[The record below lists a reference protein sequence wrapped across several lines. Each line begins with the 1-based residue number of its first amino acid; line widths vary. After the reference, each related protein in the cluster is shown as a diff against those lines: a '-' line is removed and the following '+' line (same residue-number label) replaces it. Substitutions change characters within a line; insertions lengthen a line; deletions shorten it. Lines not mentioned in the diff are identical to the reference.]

1 MPAPIRRLV
10 ADGEFPAFSE
20 SGLPSGR
27 IRVKEDGQSW
37 GCGRFLARNGADE
50 GDILIV
56 EFELAEHTAILQL
69 GDDEVLE
76 ELDP

>member
-1 MPAPIRRLV
+1 
-10 ADGEFPAFSE
+10 
-20 SGLPSGR
+20 
-27 IRVKEDGQSW
+27 
-37 GCGRFLARNGADE
+37 LARNGADE